1 MSDIIKLL
9 PDSVANQIAAGEVV
23 QRPASAVKEL
33 MENAIDAG
41 ATEIKLIIKDAG
53 RTLIQVIDNGCGMS
67 TTDARL
73 SFERHA
79 TSKISQASD
88 LFAIRTMG
96 FRGEALASIAAIS
109 HVELKTKL
117 HDEELGTSIIIE
129 GSDVKKQEPCT
140 CSNGSSISI
149 KNLFF
154 NVPARRNFLKSD
166 STETFH
172 IIEEFQRIA
181 LAHPDKQFLM
191 HHNDKLVF
199 KLDQGNLKQRIVSI
213 FGSAFNER
221 IIPVEQD
228 TQVINIH
235 GFVGKPE
242 FVKKGKCEN
251 YFFVNN
257 RFIRHPYLNHALNA
271 AYVDFIPAGTNPIY
285 FVFFQVDPKIID
297 INIHPT
303 KTEIK
308 FQDEKTIYAILRSTV
323 KQSLGK
329 HLLIPTIDFET
340 EASIQF
346 DLHPE
351 RHPIVQPVIKVN
363 PDFNPFESATSKR
376 FPSYEKNQQ
385 TQQQYWEKLYTD
397 ERNKETPKPE
407 LASPTPS
414 LNETFNE
421 KEDLKNQD
429 VILFQQKYI
438 ITSVQSGILL
448 IDLQRALERIYYE
461 EFSSKSSE
469 TAKSSQQLL
478 FPQTYSCT
486 PSEAELMNDI
496 LPELSELGFEI
507 NSLGNNTYVV
517 NATPPEIINS
527 DISDFLSVVLSK
539 YKSNMMDVSIDKT
552 RNLALSFSK
561 KMSQQIKTNYTQD
574 ELIYIIDRLFA
585 CGVPQHT
592 PLGKKVISIFSIQ
605 DMENIFK

>member
-41 ATEIKLIIKDAG
+41 ADEIKLIIKDAG

-67 TTDARL
+67 ATDARL

-96 FRGEALASIAAIS
+96 FRGEALASIAAIA

-117 HDEELGTSIIIE
+117 HNEELGTQIIIE
-129 GSDVKKQEPCT
+129 GSEVKKQEPCT

-154 NVPARRNFLKSD
+154 NVPARRNFLKSE
-166 STETFH
+166 STESFH

-181 LAHPDKQFLM
+181 LAHADKQFVM
-191 HHNDKLVF
+191 HQNDRLVF
-199 KLDQGNLKQRIVSI
+199 KLEKGNLKQRIVAI

-228 TQVINIH
+228 TQIINIR

-271 AYVDFIPAGTNPIY
+271 AYLDFIPAGTNPIY
-285 FVFFQVDPKIID
+285 FVFFQIDPKLID

-351 RHPIVQPVIKVN
+351 NRPMIQPVIKVN
-363 PDFNPFESATSKR
+363 HDYNPFETTTKR
-376 FPSYEKNQQ
+376 YPSYEKNQQ
-385 TQQQYWEKLYTD
+385 TQTQYWEKLYAD
-397 ERNKETPKPE
+397 EKRQKAPE
-407 LASPTPS
+407 LDLQTPTQTIKNS
-414 LNETFNE
+414 LEVEEAKQQN
-421 KEDLKNQD
+421 
-429 VILFQQKYI
+429 ILLIQQKYI
-438 ITSVQSGILL
+438 ITSVQSGMLL
-448 IDLQRALERIYYE
+448 IDFERALERIYFE
-461 EFSSKSSE
+461 EFSQQRSE
-469 TAKSSQQLL
+469 TPKSSQQLL
-478 FPQTYSCT
+478 FPQTYSCST
-486 PSEAELMNDI
+486 AESELMNDI
-496 LPELSELGFEI
+496 LPELIKLGFEI

-517 NATPPEIINS
+517 NATPPEVINS
-527 DISDFLSVVLSK
+527 DITDLLSGVLSK

-552 RNLALSFSK
+552 KNIALSFSK
-561 KMSQQIKTNYTQD
+561 KMSQQIKINYTQD

-585 CGVPQHT
+585 CGVPHHT
-592 PLGKKVISIFSIQ
+592 PLGKKVFSIFQTQ
-605 DMENIFK
+605 DIENILK